1 MKILFLAPQP
11 FYTERGTPIAV
22 KLAVTALCRDGHQVD
37 LLTYHQGEDID
48 IPGTR
53 LFRAGKPPGVD
64 QVPIGFS
71 ISKLLCDAWLMFKAF
86 RLLRGGDYDVVHAVE
101 ESVFIGLVARLF
113 WRFKLVYDM
122 DSLMADQIAE
132 KWPRAGWLLPVLRWF
147 EHQAMKRADL
157 VLAVCPLIAERAA
170 GSAASGRVHLTPDVA
185 FAPGAIDHHLV
196 QDLRELCPQPGPI
209 SLYVGNL
216 ESYQGIDTLLEA
228 HAMIDPGT
236 RGNLLIIG
244 GTEGSIIAYQEK
256 ADYLG
261 LRHHVRFL
269 GQRPLDH
276 LYFYLRQA
284 DILCSPR
291 LKGVNTPMKIY
302 SYMLAGRA
310 ILATDIPSHSQVL
323 DSSSA
328 LLVAPDAI
336 EMSEGWAYL
345 IASPELRDE
354 LGYQA
359 AAHAATHY
367 SEKAFQGRL
376 RDAYAVLNPPT
387 PILRGMAA

>member
-37 LLTYHQGEDID
+37 LLTYHQGQDID
-48 IPGTR
+48 IPGMR

-71 ISKLLCDAWLMFKAF
+71 IKKLLCDAWLMFKAF
-86 RLLRGGDYDVVHAVE
+86 RMLRGGDYDVVHAVE

-170 GSAASGRVHLTPDVA
+170 ASATSGRVHLTPDVA
-185 FAPGAIDHHLV
+185 FAPGVIDQHQV

-216 ESYQGIDTLLEA
+216 EAYQGIDLLLEA
-228 HAMIDPGT
+228 HAMIDASK

-244 GTEGSIIAYQEK
+244 GTEESIVAYQEK

-310 ILATDIPSHSQVL
+310 TLATDIPSHSQVL
-323 DSSSA
+323 DSASA

-345 IASPELRDE
+345 IASPELREE
-354 LGYQA
+354 LGNQA

-367 SEKAFQGRL
+367 SEKAFQERL
-376 RDAYAVLNPPT
+376 RDAYAVINPPT
-387 PILRGMAA
+387 PILRGMVA

>member
-37 LLTYHQGEDID
+37 LLTYHQGQDID
-48 IPGTR
+48 IPGMR
-53 LFRAGKPPGVD
+53 LFRVGRPPGVD

-71 ISKLLCDAWLMFKAF
+71 IKKLLCDAWLMFKAF

-185 FAPGAIDHHLV
+185 FAPGAIDQHQV

-216 ESYQGIDTLLEA
+216 EAYQGIDLLLEA
-228 HAMIDPGT
+228 HAMIDASK

-244 GTEGSIIAYQEK
+244 GTEESIVAYQEK

-261 LRHHVRFL
+261 LRHYVRFL

-310 ILATDIPSHSQVL
+310 TLATDIPSHSQVL
-323 DSSSA
+323 DSASA
-328 LLVAPDAI
+328 LLVEPDAI

-345 IASPELRDE
+345 IASPELRDA
-354 LGYQA
+354 LGHQA

-367 SEKAFQGRL
+367 SEKAFQDRL

-387 PILRGMAA
+387 PILRGMVA